1 MTGDQ
6 VNLQRQGAHATG
18 TCKWFGTAPF
28 CSGECPEGWGWC
40 IKSGNGDGDSC
51 LSGWKWYCCE
61 GGGQGCLSSIGE
73 DPIPSTCCLRVASL
87 LLCHPEFADIQPDSK
102 NEKLILTVSG
112 NVGGNGAGTRVDKS
126 HDEYC
131 DKGYMMVC
139 PPGADKN
146 EDCRCIEDPGDGH
159 HRKVDEEL

>member
-1 MTGDQ
+1 MLLAALASARTFTIDVTGDQ

-61 GGGQGCLSSIGE
+61 GGGQGCLSSIG
-73 DPIPSTCCLRVASL
+73 
-87 LLCHPEFADIQPDSK
+87 
-102 NEKLILTVSG
+102 
-112 NVGGNGAGTRVDKS
+112 GNGAGTRVDKS